1 MTDPKESSE
10 MRCARHMFLIL
21 RGHYPLDQDVYN
33 PDDIAARYGVRP
45 DTVYRAVRA
54 GDPLYPVAY
63 RKGVGPKAWLFFSR
77 EAVEKCD
84 RDRLAFYRTTPSW
97 HAKYMA
103 NPTPA
108 PPRRA
113 AKVVIAE
120 VGKGRK
126 A

>member
-1 MTDPKESSE
+1 

-21 RGHYPLDQDVYN
+21 RGHNPLDQDAYN
-33 PDDIAARYGVRP
+33 PGDIAARYGVRP
-45 DTVYRAVRA
+45 DTVYRAVRV
-54 GDPLYPVAY
+54 GDPLYPVAH
-63 RKGVGPKAWLFFSR
+63 RKGVGPKAWLFFSP
-77 EAVEKCD
+77 EAVARCD

-103 NPTPA
+103 DPTPA

-120 VGKGRK
+120 AGKGRT